1 MLAHWVLLP
10 NHSPSNNHLLKA
22 HLLKGHLKAHLLKA
36 HLLKA
41 HLRSNPLSTSKDE
54 VSRLGFLNT
63 LLTLTAD
70 TGFPHTSASTHMEG
84 PKAFLRVTQDLSTD
98 LRLAGILH
106 LDKASHM
113 DYLLT

>member
-10 NHSPSNNHLLKA
+10 NHSPTNNHLLKA
-22 HLLKGHLKAHLLKA
+22 HLLKGHLLKA

-41 HLRSNPLSTSKDE
+41 HLRSNRLSTSKDE

-70 TGFPHTSASTHMEG
+70 TGFLHISASTHMGG

-98 LRLAGILH
+98 LRPAGILH

-113 DYLLT
+113 DYPVT

>member
-10 NHSPSNNHLLKA
+10 NHSPSNNHLLKG
-22 HLLKGHLKAHLLKA
+22 HLLKGHLLKA

-41 HLRSNPLSTSKDE
+41 RLRSNPLSTSKDE
-54 VSRLGFLNT
+54 GSRLDSLNT
-63 LLTLTAD
+63 PLTLTAD
-70 TGFPHTSASTHMEG
+70 TGFFHTSASTHMEG